1 MTVPHSSVN
10 TVSISLYAEDFDG
23 RGQGEA
29 KKDLHPNW
37 PKAAESGG
45 CLKSNL
51 NPAAGK
57 SLGPTAV
64 AIGNIP

>member
-1 MTVPHSSVN
+1 M
-10 TVSISLYAEDFDG
+10 
-23 RGQGEA
+23 GEGKERL
-29 KKDLHPNW
+29 KKTSTQTW

>member
-29 KKDLHPNW
+29 KKDLHPNLAKGSRKW
-37 PKAAESGG
+37 WVFKVKLEPS
-45 CLKSNL
+45 CR
-51 NPAAGK
+51 
-57 SLGPTAV
+57 
-64 AIGNIP
+64 